1 MQRLET
7 LYSVNNNTYRVVT
20 ALRRTVCYIVCLIL
34 FAALFPIPAKA
45 AEQSEKEAIRVGWYE
60 CAYQITRANGE
71 RSGYAYEYEQT
82 VSTYTGWNYKYVN
95 GDWTELLDMLQRGD
109 IDIIANLSY
118 TDERAETMLFSDRPM
133 GEEKYYLYVDV
144 TNADI
149 SLTNLSN
156 LNGKRIAMIKNS
168 VQTDQYCEWEKEHN
182 ITTEHVLVDDIEEI
196 KELLDND
203 EIDGIISTENSV
215 WVDRGLSAVVIT
227 GSSDIYFGIS
237 KTRPDLKE
245 ALDAAMRSIE
255 YDKPFYNDDLYKQY
269 ISTEAIV
276 FLTEKEKEWLEE
288 HGEIRLGFLK
298 DDTGFSTYDRENGE
312 LIGVINDY
320 VQDASDCFGGDK
332 IKFRL
337 IGFDLEENQIE
348 ALQEGKIDMIFH
360 AGQNPYMAEQNGI
373 SLSDT
378 VLSTPLAVLTK
389 QSHFDE
395 NAENRVAI
403 SKEDLQ
409 YKWYISYNYPD
420 WKIVECNSV
429 EDAESK
435 VRNGIADCFPIR
447 TGQLMQYVDDK
458 NLHSVFLTKTMN
470 ASFAVS
476 KGNTT
481 LLSILN
487 KTLKTM
493 QTSKL
498 TSAESMYEDSLK
510 KVTAKEFI
518 RDNFLIFSLV
528 ILTAFIVVL
537 VIILGLLRK
546 ARIAEEKAKNA
557 QLQAEQANSAKSTFL
572 FNMSHDIRTP
582 MNALLGY
589 NQLMKKQLTDPKLLD
604 YQQKIEQAG
613 KLLLD
618 IINNV
623 LDLARIES
631 GKMQLNESYAQVDQ
645 LFEEVV
651 GVFEPQ
657 TKEKNIN
664 LKSEVCIQH
673 SHIMCDITKIKQI
686 FVNLISNAVKYTPSG
701 GTVEFK
707 LQEVLCEKEGFV
719 AFRTEIRDNGIGM
732 SKDFLPTLFDSF
744 SRERNTTT
752 SKIAGTG
759 LGMAIV
765 KDFIDLMGGTI
776 EVQSELAK
784 GTTFIVYLMQRK
796 ADEQYYQQADE
807 GLESDEKET
816 ILQGKHILMAEDNEL
831 NAEIASTFLEE
842 MGLQIDWVEDGIQC
856 VNKVEQMPA
865 GTYDLILMDIQMP
878 NMDGYK
884 ATESIRKMSD
894 KEKAEIPI
902 IAMTANA
909 FEEDRRKAISIGM
922 NEHITKPIDAE
933 KMKKT
938 ITEVLK

>member
-1 MQRLET
+1 
-7 LYSVNNNTYRVVT
+7 
-20 ALRRTVCYIVCLIL
+20 
-34 FAALFPIPAKA
+34 
-45 AEQSEKEAIRVGWYE
+45 
-60 CAYQITRANGE
+60 
-71 RSGYAYEYEQT
+71 
-82 VSTYTGWNYKYVN
+82 
-95 GDWTELLDMLQRGD
+95 
-109 IDIIANLSY
+109 
-118 TDERAETMLFSDRPM
+118 
-133 GEEKYYLYVDV
+133 
-144 TNADI
+144 
-149 SLTNLSN
+149 
-156 LNGKRIAMIKNS
+156 
-168 VQTDQYCEWEKEHN
+168 
-182 ITTEHVLVDDIEEI
+182 
-196 KELLDND
+196 
-203 EIDGIISTENSV
+203 
-215 WVDRGLSAVVIT
+215 
-227 GSSDIYFGIS
+227 
-237 KTRPDLKE
+237 
-245 ALDAAMRSIE
+245 
-255 YDKPFYNDDLYKQY
+255 
-269 ISTEAIV
+269 
-276 FLTEKEKEWLEE
+276 
-288 HGEIRLGFLK
+288 
-298 DDTGFSTYDRENGE
+298 
-312 LIGVINDY
+312 
-320 VQDASDCFGGDK
+320 
-332 IKFRL
+332 
-337 IGFDLEENQIE
+337 
-348 ALQEGKIDMIFH
+348 
-360 AGQNPYMAEQNGI
+360 
-373 SLSDT
+373 
-378 VLSTPLAVLTK
+378 
-389 QSHFDE
+389 
-395 NAENRVAI
+395 
-403 SKEDLQ
+403 
-409 YKWYISYNYPD
+409 
-420 WKIVECNSV
+420 
-429 EDAESK
+429 
-435 VRNGIADCFPIR
+435 
-447 TGQLMQYVDDK
+447 MQYVDDK
-458 NLHSVFLTKTMN
+458 NFHSVFLTKIMN

-510 KVTAKEFI
+510 KVTTKEFI

-528 ILTAFIVVL
+528 ILTVFIVVL

-604 YQQKIEQAG
+604 YQQKIERAG

-631 GKMQLNESYAQVDQ
+631 GKMYLNESYVQVDQ

-664 LKSEVCIQH
+664 LKSEACIQH
-673 SHIMCDITKIKQI
+673 PHIMCDITKIKQI

-701 GTVEFK
+701 GTIEIK
-707 LQEVLCEKEGFV
+707 IQEIPCEKEGFA

-732 SKDFLPTLFDSF
+732 SKEFLPTLFDSF

-752 SKIAGTG
+752 SKVAGTG

-765 KDFIDLMGGTI
+765 KDFVDLMDGTI

-784 GTTFIVYLMQRK
+784 GTTFIVHLMHRK
-796 ADEQYYQQADE
+796 ADEQYYRQTDE
-807 GLESDEKET
+807 GVESDEAEN

-831 NAEIASTFLEE
+831 NAEIASTILEE
-842 MGLQIDWVEDGIQC
+842 MGLQIDWVNDGVQC
-856 VNKVEQMPA
+856 VSKVKQMPA

-884 ATESIRKMSD
+884 ATEIIRKMSD

>member
-1 MQRLET
+1 M
-7 LYSVNNNTYRVVT
+7 SSNIHSIAT
-20 ALRRTVCYIVCLIL
+20 ALRRTVCFIVCLIL

-71 RSGYAYEYEQT
+71 QSGYAYEYEQT
-82 VSTYTGWNYKYVN
+82 VSTYTGWDYKYVN
-95 GDWTELLDMLQRGD
+95 GDWTELLDMLQKGD
-109 IDIIANLSY
+109 IDIMANVSY
-118 TDERAETMLFSDRPM
+118 TDERAKTMLFSDRPM
-133 GEEKYYLYVDV
+133 GEEKYYLYVDI

-149 SLTNLSN
+149 SLMNLSN

-182 ITTEHVLVDDIEEI
+182 ITTEHVLVDDIEET

-203 EIDGIISTENSV
+203 EVDGIISTENSV

-237 KTRPDLKE
+237 KARPDLKE

-269 ISTEAIV
+269 ITTEAVV
-276 FLTEKEKEWLEE
+276 FLTEKEKEWLKE

-298 DDTGFSTYDRENGE
+298 DDTGFSTYDRDNGE

-409 YKWYISYNYPD
+409 YKWYISYNYPN

-429 EDAESK
+429 EDAENK
-435 VRNGIADCFPIR
+435 VIKGIADCFPIR

-458 NLHSVFLTKTMN
+458 NFHSVFLTKIMN
-470 ASFAVS
+470 ALFAVS

-510 KVTAKEFI
+510 KVTTKEFI

-528 ILTAFIVVL
+528 ILTVFIVVL

-604 YQQKIEQAG
+604 YQQKIERAG

-631 GKMQLNESYAQVDQ
+631 GKMYLNESYVQVDQ

-664 LKSEVCIQH
+664 LKS
-673 SHIMCDITKIKQI
+673 
-686 FVNLISNAVKYTPSG
+686 
-701 GTVEFK
+701 
-707 LQEVLCEKEGFV
+707 
-719 AFRTEIRDNGIGM
+719 
-732 SKDFLPTLFDSF
+732 
-744 SRERNTTT
+744 
-752 SKIAGTG
+752 
-759 LGMAIV
+759 
-765 KDFIDLMGGTI
+765 
-776 EVQSELAK
+776 
-784 GTTFIVYLMQRK
+784 
-796 ADEQYYQQADE
+796 
-807 GLESDEKET
+807 
-816 ILQGKHILMAEDNEL
+816 
-831 NAEIASTFLEE
+831 
-842 MGLQIDWVEDGIQC
+842 
-856 VNKVEQMPA
+856 
-865 GTYDLILMDIQMP
+865 
-878 NMDGYK
+878 
-884 ATESIRKMSD
+884 
-894 KEKAEIPI
+894 
-902 IAMTANA
+902 
-909 FEEDRRKAISIGM
+909 
-922 NEHITKPIDAE
+922 
-933 KMKKT
+933 
-938 ITEVLK
+938 

>member
-7 LYSVNNNTYRVVT
+7 LYSVNSNIHSIET
-20 ALRRTVCYIVCLIL
+20 ALRRTVCFIVCLIL

-82 VSTYTGWNYKYVN
+82 VSTYTGWDYEYVE

-109 IDIIANLSY
+109 IDIMANVSY
-118 TDERAETMLFSDRPM
+118 TDERAETILFSDRPM

-182 ITTEHVLVDDIEEI
+182 ITTEHVLVDDIEET

-237 KTRPDLKE
+237 KARPDLKE

-429 EDAESK
+429 EDAENK

-707 LQEVLCEKEGFV
+707 LQEVPCEKEGFA

-752 SKIAGTG
+752 SKVAGTG

-796 ADEQYYQQADE
+796 ADEQYYRQADE

-816 ILQGKHILMAEDNEL
+816 ILQDKHILMAEDNEL
-831 NAEIASTFLEE
+831 NAEIASTILEG

>member
-7 LYSVNNNTYRVVT
+7 LYSVSSNIHSIAT
-20 ALRRTVCYIVCLIL
+20 ALRRTVCFIVCLIL

-82 VSTYTGWNYKYVN
+82 VSTYTGWNYEYVT
-95 GDWTELLDMLQRGD
+95 GDWTELMDMLQRGD
-109 IDIIANLSY
+109 IDIMANVSY
-118 TDERAETMLFSDRPM
+118 TDERAETILFSDRPM
-133 GEEKYYLYVDV
+133 GEEKYYLYVDI

-156 LNGKRIAMIKNS
+156 LNGKRIAMIENS
-168 VQTDQYCEWEKEHN
+168 VQTEQFCEWEKEHN
-182 ITTEHVLVDDIEEI
+182 ITTEHVLVDTIEET
-196 KELLDND
+196 KELFDND
-203 EIDGIISTENSV
+203 EIDGIISTENSI
-215 WVDRGLSAVVIT
+215 WIERGLSPVVIT

-237 KTRPDLKE
+237 KARPDLKE
-245 ALDAAMRSIE
+245 ALDAAMRSME
-255 YDKPFYNDDLYKQY
+255 YDKPFYNDELYKQY
-269 ISTEAIV
+269 IATETVV
-276 FLTEKEKEWLEE
+276 FLTEKEKEWLKE

-312 LIGVINDY
+312 LLGVINDY
-320 VQDASDCFGGDK
+320 VQDASNCFGGDK

-420 WKIVECNSV
+420 WKIVECNSA

-435 VRNGIADCFPIR
+435 VRNGEADCFPIR
-447 TGQLMQYVDDK
+447 IGVLMQYVDDK
-458 NLHSVFLTKTMN
+458 NIHGVFLTRAMN
-470 ASFAVS
+470 SSFAVS
-476 KGNTT
+476 KGNIT

-493 QTSKL
+493 ETSKL
-498 TSAESMYEDSLK
+498 SSAESAYEDSLR

-518 RDNFLIFSLV
+518 KDNFLIFSLV
-528 ILTAFIVVL
+528 ILTVFIVVL

-557 QLQAEQANSAKSTFL
+557 QQQAEQANSAKSTFL

-589 NQLMKKQLTDPKLLD
+589 NQLMKKQLTDLKLLD

-631 GKMQLNESYAQVDQ
+631 GKMYLNESYAQVDQ
-645 LFEEVV
+645 LLEEVV
-651 GVFEPQ
+651 SVFEPQ
-657 TKEKNIN
+657 TKEKKIN
-664 LKSEVCIQH
+664 LKSEVCVQH
-673 SHIMCDITKIKQI
+673 SHVMCDITKIKQI

-701 GTVEFK
+701 GTIEIK
-707 LQEVLCEKEGFV
+707 LQEIPCEREGFA

-752 SKIAGTG
+752 SKVAGTG

-765 KDFIDLMGGTI
+765 KDFVDLMDGTI

-784 GTTFIVYLMQRK
+784 GTTFIVHLMHRK
-796 ADEQYYQQADE
+796 ADEQYYRQTDE
-807 GLESDEKET
+807 GLKSDEKET
-816 ILQGKHILMAEDNEL
+816 VLQGKHILMAEDNEL
-831 NAEIASTFLEE
+831 NAEIASTILEE
-842 MGLQIDWVEDGIQC
+842 MGLQIDWVNDGVQC
-856 VNKVEQMPA
+856 VSKVKQMPA

-884 ATESIRKMSD
+884 ATEIIRKMSD

-909 FEEDRRKAISIGM
+909 FEEDRRKAIVIGM

-933 KMKKT
+933 KMKKI

>member
-1 MQRLET
+1 
-7 LYSVNNNTYRVVT
+7 
-20 ALRRTVCYIVCLIL
+20 
-34 FAALFPIPAKA
+34 
-45 AEQSEKEAIRVGWYE
+45 
-60 CAYQITRANGE
+60 
-71 RSGYAYEYEQT
+71 
-82 VSTYTGWNYKYVN
+82 
-95 GDWTELLDMLQRGD
+95 
-109 IDIIANLSY
+109 
-118 TDERAETMLFSDRPM
+118 
-133 GEEKYYLYVDV
+133 
-144 TNADI
+144 
-149 SLTNLSN
+149 
-156 LNGKRIAMIKNS
+156 
-168 VQTDQYCEWEKEHN
+168 
-182 ITTEHVLVDDIEEI
+182 
-196 KELLDND
+196 
-203 EIDGIISTENSV
+203 
-215 WVDRGLSAVVIT
+215 
-227 GSSDIYFGIS
+227 
-237 KTRPDLKE
+237 
-245 ALDAAMRSIE
+245 MRSIE

-269 ISTEAIV
+269 ISTEAVV
-276 FLTEKEKEWLEE
+276 FLTEKEKEWLKE

-298 DDTGFSTYDRENGE
+298 DDTGFSTYDRDNGE

-360 AGQNPYMAEQNGI
+360 AGQNPYMAEKNGI

-458 NLHSVFLTKTMN
+458 NFHSVFLTKMMN

-557 QLQAEQANSAKSTFL
+557 QQQAEQANSAKSTFL

-582 MNALLGY
+582 MNALIGY

-631 GKMQLNESYAQVDQ
+631 GKMQLNESYAPVDQ

-651 GVFEPQ
+651 GVFESQ

-673 SHIMCDITKIKQI
+673 SHVMCDITKIKQI

-707 LQEVLCEKEGFV
+707 LQEVPCEKEGFV

-784 GTTFIVYLMQRK
+784 GTTFVVHLMYRK
-796 ADEQYYQQADE
+796 ADEQYYRQTDE
-807 GLESDEKET
+807 RLESNEKEN

-842 MGLQIDWVEDGIQC
+842 MGLQIDWVNDGVQC
-856 VNKVEQMPA
+856 VSKVKEMPA

-884 ATESIRKMSD
+884 ATEIIRKMSD

-938 ITEVLK
+938 IIEVLK

>member
-7 LYSVNNNTYRVVT
+7 LYSVSSNIHSIET
-20 ALRRTVCYIVCLIL
+20 ALRRTVCFIVCLIL

-82 VSTYTGWNYKYVN
+82 VSTYTGWDYEYVE

-109 IDIIANLSY
+109 IDIMANVSY
-118 TDERAETMLFSDRPM
+118 TDERAETILFSDRPM

-182 ITTEHVLVDDIEEI
+182 ITTEHVLVDDIEET

-237 KTRPDLKE
+237 KSRPDLKE

-298 DDTGFSTYDRENGE
+298 DDTGFSTYDRDNGE

-707 LQEVLCEKEGFV
+707 LQEVPCEKEGFV

-796 ADEQYYQQADE
+796 ADEQYYRQADE

-816 ILQGKHILMAEDNEL
+816 ILQDKHILMAEDNEL
-831 NAEIASTFLEE
+831 NAEIASTILEG